1 MEEKASEQQMPKCLP
16 KLPTGIR
23 GLDKVLYG
31 GIDANVLNPLYI
43 KEQSIERTPLVIVIR
58 GNEDDND
65 KCMLAMQMLYSIALS
80 IENIKSQY
88 QIFGKDWNNEPI
100 MYSTYYQA
108 HKLDDLF
115 LDFFIS
121 SSLQEILRKKASK
134 DTSVNLSSNIFTD
147 ILFDSSQILCQG
159 ISRNAN
165 IPYSAIAT
173 KTDAMMGDGIIY
185 YNRRTNSLHVKADLA
200 ADDNQY
206 NQVYRRRHGSVNE
219 YSKDAYGKPKDD
231 LFYQYTGLHFLPFVM
246 ENNTTAEDV
255 AKRISPQ
262 HSLVAVDVSD
272 QMKLTREVVNNI
284 LDGLLSA
291 KIAILCVD
299 STADVPENRVNMIV
313 ELSKEL
319 SHRFVLKY
327 LQVIKSDS
335 QEFYQ
340 GQHQYKKRDFGI
352 EVYPRKESY
361 LHERRYLQ
369 RALVYTHADALTD
382 TYQQYMKL
390 QKYYYDTP
398 TTTYEDYEAELASGG
413 HKPFYAIYP
422 KNYMEQMSIDL
433 LNRVFMPINPLRHLI
448 HKSKEED
455 DFIENE
461 YMYGNAGFVTA
472 VVGRANTYK
481 RFLTFGGIFGSAC
494 AKDHT
499 LIIMMN
505 KEETVTR
512 RRLVCPARP
521 SCGDWEKNNEKS
533 KEKNKAC
540 LNCYHYIHFMNFCM
554 GNITPAEF
562 LYYLEKQIEVPYD
575 GDSQKHIRR
584 IVIDDLQILDFCF
597 PRLKDDLFLAAL
609 AELCRQHDIILYI
622 LCDRAGSMLPTL
634 RALADNV
641 IITDKDEKDGH
652 PLIFV
657 EKFAGYT
664 NTPSKMY
671 CGKVKNVSKL
681 FRCVENYD
689 SNGFNKFEFQS
700 NIVELEDM
708 DEKTFYNLD

>member
-1 MEEKASEQQMPKCLP
+1 MQEEKLEEAKSKECLP
-16 KLPTGIR
+16 KLSTSIR

-31 GIDANVLNPLYI
+31 GIDANILRPLHIDGENDKY
-43 KEQSIERTPLVIVIR
+43 IERNSLVIVIR
-58 GNEDDND
+58 GSEDDND
-65 KCMLAMQMLYSIALS
+65 KCILAMQMLYGIAQS
-80 IENIKSQY
+80 IEKAKALY
-88 QIFGKDWNNEPI
+88 QMFGEDWNNEPI
-100 MYSTYYQA
+100 MYSTYYQK

-134 DTSVNLSSNIFTD
+134 VTSVNLSSNIFTN
-147 ILFDSSQILCQG
+147 ILFDTSNILCQG

-165 IPYSAIAT
+165 IPYPAIAT

-185 YNRRTNSLHVKADLA
+185 YNRRTNSLHVKADLT

-206 NQVYRRRHGSVNE
+206 NQVYPRRYDSIEG
-219 YSKDAYGKPKDD
+219 YSKSNYRKPQDD
-231 LFYQYTGLHFLPFVM
+231 LFYQYTGLHFLPFEMV
-246 ENNTTAEDV
+246 NVKQPWVVPTVGSLD
-255 AKRISPQ
+255 RD
-262 HSLVAVDVSD
+262 LVAVDVSNEK
-272 QMKLTREVVNNI
+272 KLTRRTIDHI
-284 LDGLLSA
+284 LDGLQEA

-299 STADVPENRVNMIV
+299 STADIPENRANMII
-313 ELSKEL
+313 ELSQEL
-319 SHRFVLKY
+319 NHRFVLKY
-327 LQVIKSDS
+327 LQIVKSDS

-369 RALVYTHADALTD
+369 RALVYTHADALTE

-390 QKYYYDTP
+390 QKYYFDTP
-398 TTTYEDYEAELASGG
+398 TTTYEDYEAELASEES
-413 HKPFYAIYP
+413 KPFYAIYP

-433 LNRVFMPINPLRHLI
+433 LNRVFIPINPLRDLL
-448 HKSKEED
+448 HKSKNEEE
-455 DFIENE
+455 FIENE

-472 VVGRANTYK
+472 IIGKANTYK

-494 AKDHT
+494 AEDHT

-505 KEETVTR
+505 KEESVTR

-521 SCGDWEKNNEKS
+521 SCGGWEKN
-533 KEKNKAC
+533 KEKDKAC
-540 LNCYHYIHFMNFCM
+540 RSCYHYIHFMNICM

-562 LYYLEKQIEVPYD
+562 LYYLEKQIDVAYD

-597 PRLKDDLFLAAL
+597 PRLKDELFLAAL

-622 LCDRAGSMLPTL
+622 LCDSAGSLLPTL

-641 IITDKDEKDGH
+641 IITGKDKRDGH

-671 CGKVKNVSKL
+671 CGKVKNVNKL

-689 SNGFNKFEFQS
+689 GNGFNKFELQT
-700 NIVELEDM
+700 NIVELEDV
-708 DEKTFYNLD
+708 DESQFEMN

>member
-1 MEEKASEQQMPKCLP
+1 MEEKTSEQQKPKCLP

-43 KEQSIERTPLVIVIR
+43 KEQVIERTPLVIVIR

-65 KCMLAMQMLYSIALS
+65 KCMLAMQMLYGIAQS

-88 QIFGKDWNNEPI
+88 QVFGKDWNKEPI

-147 ILFDSSQILCQG
+147 ILFESSQILCQG

-185 YNRRTNSLHVKADLA
+185 YNRRTNSLHVKANLT
-200 ADDNQY
+200 ADDNKY
-206 NQVYRRRHGSVNE
+206 NQVYLRKFDSINE
-219 YSKDAYGKPKDD
+219 YSQMYSIKQQDA
-231 LFYQYTGLHFLPFVM
+231 LFYKYTGLHFLPFSM
-246 ENNTTAEDV
+246 IGNLTYSQLTTSIANPKEL
-255 AKRISPQ
+255 I
-262 HSLVAVDVSD
+262 AVDLSAYKDLAVT
-272 QMKLTREVVNNI
+272 KIN
-284 LDGLLSA
+284 GLLNLLHGA
-291 KIAILCVD
+291 KIVILVVD
-299 STADVPENRVNMIV
+299 STAEIPENRVNMMM
-313 ELSKEL
+313 ELSQKVD
-319 SHRFVLKY
+319 HKFVLKY
-327 LQVIKSDS
+327 LQITKSDS
-335 QEFYQ
+335 QDFAP
-340 GQHQYKKRDFGI
+340 GLHQYKKRDYGI
-352 EVYPRKESY
+352 EVYPRKELY
-361 LHERRYLQ
+361 LYERRYLQ
-369 RALVYTHADALTD
+369 RALVYTHADALTE

-390 QKYYYDTP
+390 QKYYIDTS
-398 TTTYEDYEAELASGG
+398 TTTYEDYEADIASEEN
-413 HKPFYAIYP
+413 KPFYAIYP

-433 LNRVFMPINPLRHLI
+433 LNRVFIPINPLRNLL
-448 HKSKEED
+448 HKSKNETE
-455 DFIENE
+455 FIENE

-472 VVGRANTYK
+472 VIGKANTYK

-494 AKDHT
+494 AEDHT

-505 KEETVTR
+505 KEEMVTR
-512 RRLVCPARP
+512 RRLACPARP
-521 SCGDWEKNNEKS
+521 LCGDRD
-533 KEKNKAC
+533 KAC
-540 LNCYHYIHFMNFCM
+540 RSCYHYIHFMNICM
-554 GNITPAEF
+554 GNITPEEF
-562 LYYLEKQIEVPYD
+562 LYYLERQIEVTYD
-575 GDSQKHIRR
+575 GDQKKHIRR

-597 PRLKDDLFLAAL
+597 PRLNDGLFLAAL
-609 AELCRQHDIILYI
+609 AELCRDHDIILYI
-622 LCDRAGSMLPTL
+622 LCDISGKMLPPL

-641 IITDKDEKDGH
+641 IITQKDKKDGH

-671 CGKVKNVSKL
+671 CGKVKNVNKL
-681 FRCVENYD
+681 FRCVEKEGIN
-689 SNGFNKFEFQS
+689 SFELQT

-708 DEKTFYNLD
+708 DENQFMN

>member
-1 MEEKASEQQMPKCLP
+1 MEEKTNEQQPKCLP

-23 GLDKVLYG
+23 GFDKVLYG

-43 KEQSIERTPLVIVIR
+43 KEQAIERTPLVIVIR

-65 KCMLAMQMLYSIALS
+65 KCMLAMQMLYGIALS

-88 QIFGKDWNNEPI
+88 QVFGEDWNNEPI

-165 IPYSAIAT
+165 IPYSAIAN
-173 KTDAMMGDGIIY
+173 KTDAMIGDGIIY
-185 YNRRTNSLHVKADLA
+185 YNRRTNSLHVKANLT
-200 ADDNQY
+200 ADDNKY
-206 NQVYRRRHGSVNE
+206 NQVYLRKFDSINE
-219 YSKDAYGKPKDD
+219 YSQMYSIKQQDA
-231 LFYQYTGLHFLPFVM
+231 LFYKYTGLHFLPFEM
-246 ENNTTAEDV
+246 IGNLTYGQLTTSIANPKEL
-255 AKRISPQ
+255 I
-262 HSLVAVDVSD
+262 AVD
-272 QMKLTREVVNNI
+272 
-284 LDGLLSA
+284 LSA
-291 KIAILCVD
+291 YKDLAVTKINSLLNLLHDAKIVILVVD
-299 STADVPENRVNMIV
+299 STAEIPENRVNMMI
-313 ELSKEL
+313 ELSQKVD
-319 SHRFVLKY
+319 HKFVLKY
-327 LQVIKSDS
+327 LQITKSDS
-335 QEFYQ
+335 QDFAP
-340 GQHQYKKRDFGI
+340 GLHQYKKRDYGI
-352 EVYPRKESY
+352 EVYPRKELY
-361 LHERRYLQ
+361 LYERRYLQ
-369 RALVYTHADALTD
+369 RALVYTHADALTE

-390 QKYYYDTP
+390 QKYYIDTP
-398 TTTYEDYEAELASGG
+398 TTTYEDYEADIASEEN
-413 HKPFYAIYP
+413 KPFYAIYP

-433 LNRVFMPINPLRHLI
+433 LNRVFIPINPLRNLL
-448 HKSKEED
+448 HKSKNETE
-455 DFIENE
+455 FIENE

-472 VVGRANTYK
+472 VIGKANTYK

-494 AKDHT
+494 AEDHT

-505 KEETVTR
+505 KEEMVTR
-512 RRLVCPARP
+512 RRLACPARP
-521 SCGDWEKNNEKS
+521 LCGDRD
-533 KEKNKAC
+533 KAC
-540 LNCYHYIHFMNFCM
+540 RSCYHYIHFMNICM
-554 GNITPAEF
+554 GNITPEEF
-562 LYYLEKQIEVPYD
+562 LYYLERQIEVTYD
-575 GDSQKHIRR
+575 GDQKKHIRR

-597 PRLKDDLFLAAL
+597 PRLNDGLFLAAL
-609 AELCRQHDIILYI
+609 AELCREHDIILYI
-622 LCDRAGSMLPTL
+622 LCDISGKMLPPL

-641 IITDKDEKDGH
+641 IITQKDKKDGH

-671 CGKVKNVSKL
+671 CGKVKNVNKL
-681 FRCVENYD
+681 FRCVEKDGIN
-689 SNGFNKFEFQS
+689 SFELQT

-708 DEKTFYNLD
+708 DENQFMN